1 VYNIEK
7 AIAWMFSQA
16 QVVPTQKRIS
26 KIVSHHIPNV
36 RQGIKPTQRLKSPKS
51 NSNSTSPSP
60 QKFDSLTPSKKRLRR
75 TGSKLFV
82 GAHGTAEG
90 ETFLGST
97 HSNELEGFA
106 STKLVKYRSSKE
118 GEAGEG
124 KRRRSLAI
132 SAQYALTVGGQ
143 PSISQI
149 MRDFE
154 LGLMDISALPRIN
167 ENSED
172 VLDIHSNLRDSGLS
186 LGSLLARLD

>member
-1 VYNIEK
+1 
-7 AIAWMFSQA
+7 MFSQA
-16 QVVPTQKRIS
+16 QVVPSQQRIS
-26 KIVSHHIPNV
+26 KMVSHHIPNV
-36 RQGIKPTQRLKSPKS
+36 RQGVRPAQRLKSPKS

-90 ETFLGST
+90 ETFLGSA

-118 GEAGEG
+118 GESGRG
-124 KRRRSLAI
+124 RRNLAI
-132 SAQYALTVGGQ
+132 SAQYALTVGGE

-154 LGLMDISALPRIN
+154 QGLMDISALPRIN
-167 ENSED
+167 ENAEE
-172 VLDIHSNLRDSGLS
+172 VLDIHSNMRDSGLS